1 MRKLKPS
8 PKVLENLV
16 DRDARQTKVLAGI
29 QPIVTGYD
37 SEFWAEVV
45 RRIMIRVERIRLD
58 RETRF
63 HAMTELELKVSK
75 AREDELIEVTAMPKN
90 IISAAGALGAENV
103 KLKQMIREKRKEL
116 KAVGNA
122 HGDGT

>member
-103 KLKQMIREKRKEL
+103 KLKKTIREKRKEL

>member
-1 MRKLKPS
+1 M
-8 PKVLENLV
+8 

-103 KLKQMIREKRKEL
+103 KLKQTIREKRKEL